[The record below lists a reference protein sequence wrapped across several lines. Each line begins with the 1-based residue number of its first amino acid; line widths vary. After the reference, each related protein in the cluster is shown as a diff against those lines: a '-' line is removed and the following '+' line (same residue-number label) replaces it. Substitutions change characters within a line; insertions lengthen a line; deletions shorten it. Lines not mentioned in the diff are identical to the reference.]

1 MELPLR
7 VDRRVRVLLVALALG
22 GVGWL
27 VYANRWRIGRHA
39 VEIADPVVRKWAS
52 REVARLSDGSYR
64 LTASTIIVNE
74 AERSVRIDTVIITTD
89 LAVNARR
96 ALPLPAMTLRF
107 RNCALRGIDLTRLT
121 AGSGLHI
128 ASAGCDSVALAA
140 EVPRP
145 TTAKST
151 ADDGGAFLSLQ
162 GDLDLPRE
170 IPFIRVDTVA
180 FPQVA
185 VAVGLTGRAGRR
197 MAVGFDRLAVRLDSL
212 HYDPR
217 QKRDARRTLFSRDV
231 TVSLEGFEGS
241 REAANRL
248 ALRRL
253 TAGLANGT
261 LRLDGFEYEPLP
273 GPFADS
279 LGFTSLSVGRLAL
292 DDVNWR
298 GFLSTGDIAVG
309 RMTVDSVTVSV
320 SPSGSKSARAEAV
333 PMVRPLRPPL
343 AVTLRTIGRA
353 VRLDTL
359 ALSNVKLVQP
369 ELSSEFRT
377 TTTLDTM
384 LVANVAFSDDPAL
397 WNGPY
402 PIGRVTVDARG
413 VLRRNTSGERVAL
426 RSLLVDLPARSARA
440 ADLKVGPEGSDADF
454 LRRTRWRSDRVTLA
468 ADSVTITGADWNSY
482 LLRDAY
488 RIRRATVKGLAFD
501 IYSDK
506 GKPSRGGRES
516 HRTPQQSVQAT
527 GLDVTIDTISLAGR
541 MTYRERLAE
550 ASRPGAMVWEGV
562 RATML
567 NFSTD
572 PARQSDSTPMRL
584 VADAR
589 LMGRGTFH
597 VDISM
602 PLLAPEFR
610 MTFSGRLG
618 PMPATAFAPFLTGAT
633 KVSFSAGQIE
643 SITYNA
649 RVQDGVA
656 RGTIV
661 PRWKGLV
668 VEVPGIAKKGFLSGV
683 RRTLAKIAANEFML
697 NGDNTSGGKE
707 PPENGVIH
715 QRWTPQRTLP
725 QFLWFSLR
733 DGLLP
738 ILQK

>member
-1 MELPLR
+1 M
-7 VDRRVRVLLVALALG
+7 
-22 GVGWL
+22 GWL
-27 VYANRWRIGRHA
+27 VYANRWRLGRHA
-39 VEIADPVVRKWAS
+39 VEIADPVVRRWAA
-52 REVARLSDGSYR
+52 REVARLSDGAYH

-74 AERSVRIDTVIITTD
+74 AARSVRIDTVIITTD

-96 ALPLPAMTLRF
+96 AVPLPAMTLRF

-128 ASAGCDSVALAA
+128 AGAGCDSVAVAA

-145 TTAKST
+145 TAAKQ
-151 ADDGGAFLSLQ
+151 DDDDSGAFLSLR

-185 VAVGLTGRAGRR
+185 LAVGITGRTGRR
-197 MAVGFDRLAVRLDSL
+197 MAVGFDRFAVRLDSL

-217 QKRDARRTLFSRDV
+217 QKRSARRTLFSRDATV
-231 TVSLEGFEGS
+231 TLEGFEGS

-248 ALRRL
+248 SLRHL
-253 TAGLANGT
+253 SAGLANGT
-261 LRLDGFEYEPLP
+261 LRLEGFDYEPLP

-279 LGFTSLSVGRLAL
+279 LGFTALSVGRLAL
-292 DDVNWR
+292 DEVNWR

-309 RMTVDSVTVSV
+309 RMTLDSVTVNV
-320 SPSGSKSARAEAV
+320 SPTGSSAPRAEAV

-359 ALSNVKLVQP
+359 ALSNVALVQQ
-369 ELSSEFRT
+369 ELSSDFRT
-377 TTTLDTM
+377 TTTLATM
-384 LVANVAFSDDPAL
+384 LVANVEFSDDPAL
-397 WNGPY
+397 WGGPY

-413 VLRRNTSGERVAL
+413 VLRRNSSGERVAL
-426 RSLLVDLPARSARA
+426 RSLVVDLPAQSARA
-440 ADLKVGPEGSDADF
+440 TDLKVGPEGTDADF

-468 ADSVTITGADWNSY
+468 ADSVAITGADWNSY

-488 RIRRATVKGLAFD
+488 RIRRAAVSGLAFD

-506 GKPSRGGRES
+506 GKPSRGQRES
-516 HRTPQQSVQAT
+516 HRTPQQAVQGT
-527 GLDVTIDTISLAGR
+527 RLDLTIDTITMAGR
-541 MTYRERLAE
+541 MTYRERMAE
-550 ASRPGAMVWEGV
+550 ARRPGAMVWEGV

-572 PARQSDSTPMRL
+572 PTRQSDSTPMRL

-589 LMGRGTFH
+589 LMGRGAFH

-643 SITYNA
+643 SISYNA
-649 RVQDGVA
+649 RVQGGVA

-661 PRWKGLV
+661 PRWQGLV
-668 VEVPGIAKKGFLSGV
+668 VEVPGVARKGFLSGF

-697 NGDNTSGGKE
+697 RGDNTSGKSK
-707 PPENGVIH
+707 PPENGVIY

-738 ILQK
+738 ILEK

>member
-1 MELPLR
+1 M
-7 VDRRVRVLLVALALG
+7 LLLAIALA

-27 VYANRWRIGRHA
+27 VYANRWRLGRHA
-39 VEIADPVVRKWAS
+39 VEIADPVVRKWAA
-52 REVARLSDGSYR
+52 REVARLSDGAYR
-64 LTASTIIVNE
+64 LTASTIVVNE
-74 AERSVRIDTVIITTD
+74 AARSVRIDTVIITTD
-89 LAVNARR
+89 LAVNGRR
-96 ALPLPAMTLRF
+96 AVPLPAMTLRF
-107 RNCALRGIDLTRLT
+107 RNCALRGIDITRLT
-121 AGSGLHI
+121 AGSGLHV
-128 ASAGCDSVALAA
+128 AAAGCDSVAIAA

-145 TTAKST
+145 TAVKPTDS
-151 ADDGGAFLSLQ
+151 DGGAFLSLR

-170 IPFIRVDTVA
+170 IPFIRVDTVS

-185 VAVGLTGRAGRR
+185 LDVGITGRAGRR
-197 MAVGFDRLAVRLDSL
+197 MAIGFDRLAVRLDSM

-217 QKRDARRTLFSRDV
+217 QKRQARRTLFSRDA

-248 ALRRL
+248 ALRHL
-253 TAGLANGT
+253 SAGLANGT

-279 LGFTSLSVGRLAL
+279 LGFTALSVGSLAL
-292 DDVNWR
+292 DEVDWR
-298 GFLSTGDIAVG
+298 GFLTTGDIAVG
-309 RMTVDSVTVSV
+309 RMTLDSVVVSV
-320 SPSGSKSARAEAV
+320 SPTGSATPRAEPV

-359 ALSNVKLVQP
+359 ALSNVTLVQP
-369 ELSSEFRT
+369 ELSSSFRT

-397 WNGPY
+397 WNGPH
-402 PIGRVTVDARG
+402 PIGRVTVDAKG
-413 VLRRNTSGERVAL
+413 VLRRNTSGERLAL
-426 RSLLVDLPARSARA
+426 RSLVVDLPAHSARA
-440 ADLKVGPEGSDADF
+440 ADLKIGPEGTDADF
-454 LRRTRWRSDRVTLA
+454 LRRTRWRKDRVTLA

-488 RIRRATVKGLAFD
+488 RIRRAAVTGFAFD
-501 IYSDK
+501 IFSDK
-506 GKPSRGGRES
+506 GKPSRGRRES
-516 HRTPQQSVQAT
+516 HVTPQQSVQAT
-527 GLDVTIDTISLAGR
+527 GLDVTIDTITLAGR
-541 MTYRERLAE
+541 MTYRERKAE
-550 ASRPGAMVWEGV
+550 ASRPGAIVWDGL

-572 PARQSDSTPMRL
+572 PARQTDSTPTRL
-584 VADAR
+584 VADSR
-589 LMGRGTFH
+589 LMGRGAFH
-597 VDISM
+597 VDIRM
-602 PLLAPEFR
+602 PLLAPDFR

-618 PMPATAFAPFLTGAT
+618 AMPATAFAPFLSGAT

-643 SITYNA
+643 SIAFNA
-649 RVQDGVA
+649 RVQGGVA

-661 PRWKGLV
+661 PRWHGLI
-668 VEVPGIAKKGFLSGV
+668 VEVPGVARKGLLSGV

-697 NGDNTSGGKE
+697 NGDNTTGGSK
-707 PPENGVIH
+707 PPENGVIY

-738 ILQK
+738 ILEK